1 MAVVGQ
7 AGSGK
12 TRLITELRDE
22 AAEAG
27 ATVLAARCHDGET
40 GLPFVLAAD
49 LLRTALAIRPDLP
62 GTLPAQTAAMA
73 GRLVPALAASQ
84 PDSAAPALD
93 SPLAVTR
100 LYAAIADTLRA
111 AAGGGPGRA
120 GSAARRPGIVVV
132 EDVHW
137 ADSSSL
143 GLLAYLV
150 RRLADWP
157 LLLVLSWQPEQAG
170 RLRVLRTALGEA
182 EAQSMGETIEPGPLG
197 PEAIGTLLGLDGMP
211 RIDVTRLLAETRGL
225 PMLVRE
231 YVEALRTAEKPGR
244 TGEPA
249 GEPPESPERT
259 GGRQPASG
267 ICCSRGC
274 KR

>member
-1 MAVVGQ
+1 M
-7 AGSGK
+7 
-12 TRLITELRDE
+12 
-22 AAEAG
+22 
-27 ATVLAARCHDGET
+27 
-40 GLPFVLAAD
+40 
-49 LLRTALAIRPDLP
+49 LRTALAIRPDLP
-62 GTLPAQTAAMA
+62 GTLPVQTAAMA
-73 GRLVPALAASQ
+73 GRLVPALAASL

-111 AAGGGPGRA
+111 AAGGGPGRVPA
-120 GSAARRPGIVVV
+120 GGGADRRPGIVVV

-157 LLLVLSWQPEQAG
+157 FLLVLSWQPEQAG

-182 EAQSMGETIEPGPLG
+182 EALSIGETIEPGPLG
-197 PEAIGTLLGLDGMP
+197 PEAIGALLSLDGMP
-211 RIDVTRLLAETRGL
+211 RIDATRLLTETRGL

-231 YVEALRTAEKPGR
+231 YMEALRTAEGLADRPG
-244 TGEPA
+244 GEPF
-249 GEPPESPERT
+249 GEPDGPGAPADRRT
-259 GGRQPASG
+259 GGRRPASET
-267 ICCSRGC
+267 CCSRGC
-274 KR
+274 RQ